1 MASCASPLQ
10 QTPNGDW
17 GAGRL
22 AGMQHLLEGLP
33 QQAAV
38 MPLEIPR
45 LPLTAVTSFGALV
58 ALCTGWVLLLRTL
71 WNAPT
76 NSAGALLHMRKR
88 IATCLSAEEAPA
100 RGSSSE
106 SCAAQLREKGGDPEL
121 RVHVSSLLGMG
132 CGSAV
137 FQGGPLALKLMPT
150 FPAQAS
156 GLAEH

>member
-1 MASCASPLQ
+1 
-10 QTPNGDW
+10 
-17 GAGRL
+17 
-22 AGMQHLLEGLP
+22 MQHLLEGLP
-33 QQAAV
+33 QQAAF
-38 MPLEIPR
+38 MPFEVPR
-45 LPLTAVTSFGALV
+45 LPLTALTSFGALV
-58 ALCTGWVLLLRTL
+58 ALCFGWVLVLRTL

-76 NSAGALLHMRKR
+76 NSASALLHMRKR

-100 RGSSSE
+100 LRRNSE

-137 FQGGPLALKLMPT
+137 FQGGSFAIKLMPT
-150 FPAQAS
+150 FPTQAS